1 MRQTGRL
8 TLRIEYED
16 DSGIELA
23 ASAASGA
30 FSGASAAW
38 FSRQK
43 LIEFANRLGS
53 TYPIPAGECIEIRG
67 GYAGPRDEDDNE
79 IHLLVALRP
88 INHRGTVG
96 CEIELS
102 SDRFGGGNQSFQQR
116 CHMELWTTYE
126 EIRRFADELSQLL
139 AGTRKDANLDETEH

>member
-1 MRQTGRL
+1 MRRPGRL
-8 TLRIEYED
+8 TLRIEYEGE
-16 DSGIELA
+16 SGIELA
-23 ASAASGA
+23 ASASSGA
-30 FSGASAAW
+30 FSGASTAW
-38 FSRQK
+38 FSRQE
-43 LIEFANRLGS
+43 LTEFANRLAS
-53 TYPIPAGECIEIRG
+53 TYPLPAGERIEIRG
-67 GYAGPRDEDDNE
+67 GCGRPRDKNNDAV
-79 IHLLVALRP
+79 HLLVALRP

-126 EIRRFADELSQLL
+126 AIHRFADELSQLL

>member
-16 DSGIELA
+16 DSGIELV
-23 ASAASGA
+23 ASAVSGA
-30 FSGASAAW
+30 FSGASTAW
-38 FSRQK
+38 FARQK

-88 INHRGTVG
+88 IDRRGAVG
-96 CEIELS
+96 CEIGLA
-102 SDRFGGGNQSFQQR
+102 SDRFRSGTRYFQQR
-116 CHMELWTTYE
+116 SRMELWTTYE
-126 EIRRFADELSQLL
+126 AIRRFADELSQLL
-139 AGTRKDANLDETEH
+139 AGTREDANLDETEH